1 MRLRAG
7 DENTSLMTIF
17 GSRDFAPTGEGA
29 AGPHAESGWSAKPQ
43 PEASATVLP
52 FTLDTRRIV
61 IRVNGGEEI
70 EVGRTEGREP
80 AVRVARDTIRMIEE
94 AQQDETW
101 PEVGDRF
108 LRPGAI
114 VSVDVQRTDGA

>member
-1 MRLRAG
+1 
-7 DENTSLMTIF
+7 MTIF
-17 GSRDFAPTGEGA
+17 GSRDFAPVAEGA
-29 AGPHAESGWSAKPQ
+29 VGPRAESGWSAKPQ
-43 PEASATVLP
+43 PEPPTPAATVLP

-80 AVRVARDTIRMIEE
+80 AVRVARDTIRMIED

-101 PEVGDRF
+101 PEIGDRF

-114 VSVDVQRTDGA
+114 VSVDVQRTDGACVARA

>member
-1 MRLRAG
+1 
-7 DENTSLMTIF
+7 MTIF
-17 GSRDFAPTGEGA
+17 GNRDFAPTAEGA
-29 AGPHAESGWSAKPQ
+29 AGPHADSGWSATTQ
-43 PEASATVLP
+43 PLVATVLP

-80 AVRVARDTIRMIEE
+80 AVLVARDTIRMIED
-94 AQQDETW
+94 AQRQETW
-101 PEVGDRF
+101 PEIGDRF

>member
-1 MRLRAG
+1 
-7 DENTSLMTIF
+7 MTIF
-17 GSRDFAPTGEGA
+17 GSRDFAPVSEGPV
-29 AGPHAESGWSAKPQ
+29 GPHAESGWSAKAQ
-43 PEASATVLP
+43 PEVTATVLP

-80 AVRVARDTIRMIEE
+80 AVRVARDTIRMIED

-101 PEVGDRF
+101 PEIGDRF

-114 VSVDVQRTDGA
+114 LSVDVQRTDGG

>member
-1 MRLRAG
+1 
-7 DENTSLMTIF
+7 MTIF
-17 GSRDFAPTGEGA
+17 GSRDFAPMAEGA
-29 AGPHAESGWSAKPQ
+29 VDPHAESGWSAKAQPEPSA

-52 FTLDTRRIV
+52 FTLDTRRVV

-80 AVRVARDTIRMIEE
+80 AVRIARDTIRMIED

>member
-1 MRLRAG
+1 
-7 DENTSLMTIF
+7 MTVF
-17 GSRDFAPTGEGA
+17 GNRDFAPIAESADGPSADPGWSSA
-29 AGPHAESGWSAKPQ
+29 PRPHAT
-43 PEASATVLP
+43 ATVLP
-52 FTLDTRRIV
+52 FTLDTRRVV

-94 AQQDETW
+94 AQREDTW
-101 PEVGDRF
+101 PEIGDRF

-114 VSVDVQRTDGA
+114 VSVDVQRTDGV